1 MIYYD
6 NQKEF
11 NVEIGKR
18 IYNRRK
24 QLNIKQKDFAK
35 MTQLSVN
42 HIRHIEYGETCMSL
56 WVFCTICNAL
66 QCEFVDLIPVYP
78 SSMTSVQIRFER
90 RMNSLSPEK
99 RLAYIQLIQE
109 LANKKNK

>member
-35 MTQLSVN
+35 MTQYN
-42 HIRHIEYGETCMSL
+42 
-56 WVFCTICNAL
+56 FA
-66 QCEFVDLIPVYP
+66 
-78 SSMTSVQIRFER
+78 
-90 RMNSLSPEK
+90 
-99 RLAYIQLIQE
+99 
-109 LANKKNK
+109 